1 MNILKL
7 WKTLLRNWEVKT
19 LVFEPRFAHLWYTR
33 RTHRGKAFVYSYLDL
48 FIIYLLLFFL
58 CWQTSFFSLVF
69 FCRQS
74 MIFLWQ
80 TELSLTFK
88 RAKNGWWFISGKIFN
103 TYLADTQINFC
114 LTFLKID
121 LDNSLMSE
129 DEKKLEGPVVIGGD
143 NLPSPFMNRVNW
155 FAKYCRSGTA
165 GILETFWVIQI
176 IILSVLLSDSLWLVK
191 EQKMDSWFP
200 WQQNTF
206 VDLVDTNYVL
216 ITLSENMAF
225 GHFFGSSKLFSF
237 SFLLTFV

>member
-69 FCRQS
+69 FADSQWSFCDRLNWVWLLKEQKMVGDS
-74 MIFLWQ
+74 SVAKSLLHSIWQ
-80 TELSLTFK
+80 
-88 RAKNGWWFISGKIFN
+88 
-103 TYLADTQINFC
+103 TQINFC

-129 DEKKLEGPVVIGGD
+129 DGKKLEGPVVIGGD

-176 IILSVLLSDSLWLVK
+176 IILSVLLFFDRLIH
-191 EQKMDSWFP
+191 F
-200 WQQNTF
+200 
-206 VDLVDTNYVL
+206 DL
-216 ITLSENMAF
+216 
-225 GHFFGSSKLFSF
+225 
-237 SFLLTFV
+237 